1 MSNKFKRDYD
11 NGTVTLHDGRVIN
24 VLSLPAASMN
34 YFAVY
39 GFIRAC
45 QDPNGGEKD
54 EAKREAGQM
63 EIANA
68 LIAGTHDKKTRTFG
82 SNLEDKLDETNAKLV
97 AYVAAND
104 DMKKFLC
111 TMGISRGGLEA
122 EIKKIEAAIK
132 KRDEKAKGVNA
143 TPVPKKTEE
152 GEISAG
158 VAEASAGYE
167 NDSADDVEVDV
178 ETA

>member
-24 VLSLPAASMN
+24 VLSLPAVSMN

-54 EAKREAGQM
+54 EKKREIGQM

-68 LIAGTHDKKTRTFG
+68 LVNGTLDKKTRTFG
-82 SNLEDKLDETNAKLV
+82 LGLEDKLDETNAKLIK
-97 AYVAAND
+97 YIAADD

-111 TMGISRGGLEA
+111 TMGISRSGLEA

-132 KRDEKAKGVNA
+132 RRDEKGSRP
-143 TPVPKKTEE
+143 TPKKSVEKTE
-152 GEISAG
+152 GEISAEI
-158 VAEASAGYE
+158 AEASAGYE